1 MARMTARIPFE
12 FVLDELA
19 PLAPRVRPMFGA
31 HAIYAGDKMVLVVR
45 EKGQDRDDGVWIA
58 TQREHHDS
66 LRRELPSIRSIE
78 IFGSAVSSWQIIP
91 SSAPSFEREVAHA
104 CALVLRRDAR
114 IGTQPKQKKAAK
126 PASPQKPA
134 KAITRKAK
142 SKAPVAA
149 KKKSAAAQSKKNAR
163 RNG

>member
-1 MARMTARIPFE
+1 MAKLPARIPFE

-31 HAIYAGDKMVLVVR
+31 HAIYAGDKMVLIVR
-45 EKGQDRDDGVWIA
+45 EKGVDRDDGVWIA

-78 IFGSAVSSWQIIP
+78 IFGSNVTSWQIIP
-91 SSAPSFEREVAHA
+91 SSASSFEREAVQA
-104 CALVLRRDAR
+104 CALVLRGDVR
-114 IGTQPKQKKAAK
+114 IGTQPKAKKPAMSAKPKKTAKAVAAK
-126 PASPQKPA
+126 
-134 KAITRKAK
+134 
-142 SKAPVAA
+142 VATKA
-149 KKKSAAAQSKKNAR
+149 KKKSAR